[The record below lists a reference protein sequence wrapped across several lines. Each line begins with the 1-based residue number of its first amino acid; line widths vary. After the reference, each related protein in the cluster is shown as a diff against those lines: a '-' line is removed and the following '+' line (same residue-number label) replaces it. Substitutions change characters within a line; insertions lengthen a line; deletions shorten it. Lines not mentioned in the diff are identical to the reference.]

1 METDMRKQ
9 RPLSWLLASAAL
21 AWAGAAW
28 AGDVKVYSG
37 SNCKPLN
44 ATSETG
50 YSYQLGLFNSE
61 LPGWDI
67 TCPIDRDATSTS
79 SGFGLSAFVAPGSG
93 PASCTAFI
101 RKITDAT
108 DAFLDFETRATPSG
122 GDTVVKLDWG
132 NSLSTSQPDAVYFL
146 ECHLDV
152 YGLMSGYRVDER

>member
-1 METDMRKQ
+1 MRVK
-9 RPLSWLLASAAL
+9 RATLWLFAAGTL
-21 AWAGAAW
+21 GLAGAAR

-44 ATSETG
+44 ATSESG
-50 YSYQLGLFNSE
+50 FSYQLGLFNSE

-79 SGFGLSAFVAPGSG
+79 TGFKLSVFVAPGSG

-101 RKITDAT
+101 RSITNAT
-108 DAFLDFETRATPSG
+108 DSFLDFETRTTPSG

-132 NSLSTSQPDAVYFL
+132 SSLSTGKADAVYFL

-152 YGLMSGYRVDER
+152 YGLLSGYRVDEN